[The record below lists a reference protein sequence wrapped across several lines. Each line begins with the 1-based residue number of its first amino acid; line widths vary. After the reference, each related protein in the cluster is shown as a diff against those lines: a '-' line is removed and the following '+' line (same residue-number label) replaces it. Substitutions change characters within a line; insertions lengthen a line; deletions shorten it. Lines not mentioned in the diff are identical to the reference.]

1 MLHAGIATGASN
13 PRALLQ
19 TQNLTPNTSKDKP
32 EAQTEQQ
39 NKSVTESPKETN
51 EVGIRPCLF

>member
-1 MLHAGIATGASN
+1 MQGISTGASS

-19 TQNLTPNTSKDKP
+19 TQHLTPNMSKNKT

>member
-1 MLHAGIATGASN
+1 MQESAQEHPAPG
-13 PRALLQ
+13 LQ
-19 TQNLTPNTSKDKP
+19 TQHLTPNMSKDKT
-32 EAQTEQQ
+32 EAHIEQQ